1 MTDFEARRVMETLS
15 VAYPGRYAQQNP
27 ERDAKTLL
35 MWSSAFVNDDVRL
48 VLAAVTLFIQ
58 TDEKGFPPVPGQI
71 RAKMRLIA
79 SHGELT
85 AAEAWACVKKATPRV
100 GRPGGAAEEFR
111 KLPPIAQKLVG
122 SPAQLRKWANMDSD
136 TLDSVVAST
145 FRKDYQAALEKERAF
160 ASLSPDV
167 RRLVCGETG
176 SPSALEADNPPW
188 VEGGVSYGE

>member
-1 MTDFEARRVMETLS
+1 MTVEEADQLMDVLETFYPM
-15 VAYPGRYAQQNP
+15 AYAKRTDE
-27 ERDAKTLL
+27 ERLKNSDLWAT
-35 MWSSAFVNDDVRL
+35 MFVHDDVRL
-48 VLAAVTLFIQ
+48 VLAAVKLFIAE
-58 TDEKGFPPVPGQI
+58 DEKGFPPMPGQI